1 MIIASGLLFYAP
13 LILITTYAV
22 LKAVRIEDHL
32 SNTIRKRLST
42 ATSVLLFL
50 LITFSVYLFLSL
62 SNLHLS
68 GTTLLILNISLLALV
83 IPASILTYIL
93 GKKDSLYAFHFTLYM
108 LLGSIYT
115 WCILSGSTTD
125 VFRYGLS

>member
-13 LILITTYAV
+13 LILIITYTL
-22 LKAVRIEDHL
+22 LKFARIADRL
-32 SNTIRKRLST
+32 NNALRKRLST
-42 ATSVLLFL
+42 ATSILLFL

-115 WCILSGSTTD
+115 WCMLSGSTTD